1 MDAEEVARLRV
12 AVGRLARRLNVAVT
26 EAGLTQTQMLV
37 LGSVVRHGSVGIG
50 ELATIAGLNPTM
62 LSRVIGK
69 LDDAGLIKRVP
80 DPSDGR
86 AALVEPTPA
95 GRRLRARI
103 NEKRTALLIG
113 QLGALSADQEQ
124 SLFAALPA
132 LEALAGERSTP

>member
-1 MDAEEVARLRV
+1 MDADDVARLRIAV
-12 AVGRLARRLNVAVT
+12 ARLERRMNVAVT

-37 LGSVVRHGSVGIG
+37 LGSVVRHGCVGIG

-80 DPSDGR
+80 DPNDRR
-86 AALVEPTPA
+86 AALVEPTGA

-103 NEKRTALLIG
+103 NEKRTALLIT
-113 QLGALSADQEQ
+113 QLGALTPEQEE
-124 SLFAALPA
+124 SLIAALPA
-132 LEALAGERSTP
+132 LEALAADRSPS